1 MADDVHEEAY
11 DGSISRRELLQGA
24 AAGAAFAAGGGAL
37 LAGAGP
43 AGAAGGGKSQNP
55 DVCDGTRDIIL
66 HNGKF
71 IDYRGAVASQ
81 LTVKDGRIVAVD
93 RGKDLGTCTRR
104 INLRGRTV
112 IPGLIDSHA
121 HFTRTG
127 TNPGYETRWMETVF
141 SIAELQQAVADRA
154 AEIPA
159 GAFVTAAGGWNQNQ
173 LAEARLPTLAELN
186 AATSTRAVYLS
197 GRTNSVG
204 AAFFAGFGIT
214 TDPVTGQVS
223 NTGAATT
230 ALRSIQTFEDKVRGT
245 ADAIAFA
252 AAVGLT
258 SIHDTSNLT
267 NQPEDYKAMNS
278 LYQDSG
284 RSLDVRMRHYR
295 YFGPTATTDQLR
307 VYCDPIYREVGDE
320 TYRINGVG
328 EQIGNGDQFMD
339 NLRVVAQAGWRVQ
352 QHTLSADDHE
362 HHIADMIMVGQE
374 FDIAPLR
381 WSLAHLPLAT
391 EADIQ
396 GLKAVGAGAT
406 LQDWLYLSANVGPPF
421 RMIFDSG
428 IPVGAGTDSTN
439 VAPLNPWLGLFYMST
454 GRNLAGVETNAA
466 QKVTRLQALK
476 MYTVGSAWFSEEEND
491 LGSFEVGKKCD
502 LAVLSDDFLKVSDE
516 KLRKM
521 TSLLTLQGGRVT
533 HATGPFADL
542 A

>member
-11 DGSISRRELLQGA
+11 DGSISRGELLRGA

-37 LAGAGP
+37 LAGAEA

-55 DVCDGTRDIIL
+55 DVCDGSRDIVL

-71 IDYRGAVASQ
+71 LDYRGYVASQ

-112 IPGLIDSHA
+112 IPGLVDSHA

-127 TNPGYETRWMETVF
+127 TNPGYETRWIETVF
-141 SIAELQQAVADRA
+141 SIAELQEAVAQRA
-154 AEIPA
+154 ATIPP
-159 GAFVTAAGGWNQNQ
+159 GAFVTGAGGWNQNQ
-173 LAEARLPTLAELN
+173 LAEARLPTLAELD

-197 GRTNSVG
+197 GRTNTLG

-223 NTGAATT
+223 STGGATT
-230 ALRSIQTFEDKVRGT
+230 ALRSVQTFEDKMRGT

-252 AAVGLT
+252 AATGLT

-267 NQPEDYKAMNS
+267 NQPDDYMVMNT
-278 LYQDSG
+278 LYQQSG
-284 RSLDVRMRHYR
+284 RSLDVRMRHHR
-295 YFGPTATTDQLR
+295 YFGGTATVDELVT
-307 VYCDPIYREVGDE
+307 YMDPIYREIGDE
-320 TYRINGVG
+320 TYRLNGVG
-328 EQIGNGDQFMD
+328 EQIGSAD
-339 NLRVVAQAGWRVQ
+339 NYLEHLRAVARAGWRDQ
-352 QHTLSADDHE
+352 QHTLSAADHE
-362 HHIADMIMVGQE
+362 HHFEVMIQVGTE
-374 FDIAPLR
+374 FDISELR
-381 WSLAHLPLAT
+381 WSLAHIPLAT
-391 EADIQ
+391 EAQIQ
-396 GLKAVGAGAT
+396 GLKAVGAGVT
-406 LQDWLYLSANVGPPF
+406 MQDWLYLSGNPGPPF
-421 RMIFDSG
+421 RMVYDSG

-439 VAPLNPWLGLFYMST
+439 VAPLNPWLGLFYMTT
-454 GRNLAGVETNAA
+454 GRNLAGVETNAGRT
-466 QKVTRLQALK
+466 VNRLEALE

-502 LAVLSDDFLKVSDE
+502 LAVLSDDYLKVSDE

-521 TSLLTLQGGRVT
+521 TSLLTLQGGRVV
-533 HATGPFADL
+533 HATAPFEDL

>member
-1 MADDVHEEAY
+1 MAEEEVF
-11 DGSISRRELLQGA
+11 DGSISRRDLLKGA
-24 AAGAAFAAGGGAL
+24 AAGAAFAAGGGSLYA
-37 LAGAGP
+37 AERA
-43 AGAAGGGKSQNP
+43 AAGGGGKRQGSDP
-55 DVCDGTRDIIL
+55 CDGSRDLII

-71 IDYRGAVASQ
+71 LDYRGYVANQ
-81 LTVKDGRIVAVD
+81 ITVKDGVIVAVG
-93 RGKDLGTCTRR
+93 RGKDLGDCTRR
-104 INLRGRTV
+104 INLRGRTA
-112 IPGLIDSHA
+112 IPGLVDSHA

-127 TNPGYETRWMETVF
+127 TNPGYETRWIETVF

-154 AEIPA
+154 ATIPA

-173 LAEARLPTLAELN
+173 LAEARLPTLAELD
-186 AATSTRAVYLS
+186 ASTSTRAVYLN
-197 GRTNSVG
+197 GRTNTLG

-223 NTGAATT
+223 STANATA

-252 AAVGLT
+252 AATGLT

-267 NQPEDYKAMNS
+267 NQPEDYKVMNT
-278 LYQDSG
+278 LYQESG

-339 NLRVVAQAGWRVQ
+339 NLRVVAEAGWRVQ

-362 HHIADMIMVGQE
+362 HHFADMIMVGQE
-374 FDIAPLR
+374 VDVSELR
-381 WSLAHLPLAT
+381 WSLAHIPLAT
-391 EADIQ
+391 QQQILD
-396 GLKAVGAGAT
+396 LKAVGAGVT
-406 LQDWLYLSANVGPPF
+406 MQDWLYLSSNPGPPF
-421 RMIFDSG
+421 RMVVDSG

-439 VAPLNPWLGLFYMST
+439 VAPLNPWLGLFYMTT
-454 GRNLAGVETNAA
+454 GRNLAGNLTNDGK
-466 QKVTRLQALK
+466 QITRLEALK
-476 MYTVGSAWFSEEEND
+476 LNTVGSAWFSEEEND

-502 LAVLSDDFLKVSDE
+502 LAVLSEDYLKVPDDR
-516 KLRKM
+516 LRKVR
-521 TSLLTLQGGRVT
+521 SLLTLQGGRVV
-533 HATGPFADL
+533 HAQAPFA
-542 A
+542 